1 MTSGPRPPRR
11 PARADVPAEPL
22 QRPPNKWVLLRG
34 DLLVL
39 VLAAIGLLINWWRPY
54 ELSDV
59 MMVGFG
65 VAIVWV
71 GYRMW
76 LKNQAYDRA
85 E

>member
-1 MTSGPRPPRR
+1 MTRAEATETTPR
-11 PARADVPAEPL
+11 AVPAEPL
-22 QRPPNKWVLLRG
+22 QRPRTSGSCCAVPAR
-34 DLLVL
+34 L